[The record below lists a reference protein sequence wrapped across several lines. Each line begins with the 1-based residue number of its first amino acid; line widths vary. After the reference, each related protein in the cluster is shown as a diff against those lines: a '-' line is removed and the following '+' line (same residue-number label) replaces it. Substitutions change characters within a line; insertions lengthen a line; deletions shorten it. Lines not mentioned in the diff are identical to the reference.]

1 MPLIKIKYKNGDKDW
16 ALLDE
21 REFVV
26 GVHERYVEPGPVEV
40 NVKVAA
46 PNVDAD
52 SPAEAV
58 TKEMVMEQIEQSV
71 RRRKPRKG

>member
-21 REFVV
+21 REFVA
-26 GVHERYVEPGPVEV
+26 GVHERYVEPESI
-40 NVKVAA
+40 NLAVAA
-46 PNVDAD
+46 PKGEGG

-58 TKEMVMEQIEQSV
+58 TTEMVTEKIEQSL

>member
-21 REFVV
+21 REFVA
-26 GVHERYVEPGPVEV
+26 GVHERYVEPES
-40 NVKVAA
+40 ASIAITA
-46 PNVDAD
+46 PKGEGG
-52 SPAEAV
+52 SSAEAV
-58 TKEMVMEQIEQSV
+58 TTEMVTEKIEQSL